1 MLLARL
7 FESLP
12 LTCPNCAADMR
23 NIAFVTEAAPAERV
37 LTQIG
42 EPAQPS
48 AIAPTW
54 EPPVWEGTF
63 EPTPDWDLL
72 VSMAIRIDP
81 LADNKIDPPAGADN
95 RQFASFSFSR

>member
-72 VSMAIRIDP
+72 GQGEPEFEFNQRICW
-81 LADNKIDPPAGADN
+81 
-95 RQFASFSFSR
+95 